1 MNINHI
7 VSVLKEIRDK
17 ISGTGGST
25 GNITLNLEGIDTI
38 KGSNGLSAYEIW
50 LGLGNTG
57 TQQNFIDSLKGQN
70 ITISAYQIAVANG
83 FVGTEQDWLISLKG
97 QEVTALNYNI
107 LNVGTTGIDLLGQ
120 VQTNESQN
128 TVVVECGC
136 TLSGSLISYILIYI
150 NGVHTKTV
158 ECTPS
163 SLTQFN
169 FEVSAGSTYKINYTT
184 GSYGVLNYLMEFE
197 I

>member
-7 VSVLKEIRDK
+7 VAVLQQIRDK

-25 GNITLNLEGIDTI
+25 GNITLNLEGIETI

-50 LGLGNTG
+50 KNLGNTG
-57 TQQNFIDSLKGQN
+57 THQDFIDSLKGQN

-83 FVGTEQDWLISLKG
+83 FIGTEQDWLISLKG